1 MKKYYIGTIVVTLA
15 ILAVGYFL
23 SSAARFHDILG
34 VICGIWIGYVAA
46 CVHRWYYVKK
56 SN

>member
-1 MKKYYIGTIVVTLA
+1 MKKYYIGTIAVTLV

-23 SSAARFHDILG
+23 ASAATFHDIFS

-46 CVHRWYYVKK
+46 CVHSWYYAKK
-56 SN
+56 SK